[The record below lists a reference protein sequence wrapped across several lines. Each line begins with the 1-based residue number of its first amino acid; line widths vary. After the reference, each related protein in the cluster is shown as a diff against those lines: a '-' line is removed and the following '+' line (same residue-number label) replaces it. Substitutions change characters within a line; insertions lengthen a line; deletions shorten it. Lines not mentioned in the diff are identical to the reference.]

1 MLLCIINI
9 IDESKLITSTQ
20 IGNNGRLGNQIFQF
34 ATLYSVGFSKGID
47 VCIPAQQELTAIFK
61 MPGIKISND
70 VNIKHLYKEPSN
82 EFNPGVFLV
91 PDNTDITGYF
101 QAGSYFNHTADNIRK
116 MLTFKDD
123 IMSESKKK
131 MEKFAGSPVCSIHIR
146 RGDYLN
152 LSNFHTNLDMSYY
165 NTAMQ
170 IVRHN
175 VPNSKFVVFSDDPAW
190 CKSIMPDEI
199 HVDDSS
205 QEISLCMMSL
215 CPMHIIANSSFSW
228 WGAWLSKSQAVVAPK
243 LWFAN
248 DGPKTWQSV
257 YEQGWVVI

>member
-1 MLLCIINI
+1 
-9 IDESKLITSTQ
+9 
-20 IGNNGRLGNQIFQF
+20 
-34 ATLYSVGFSKGID
+34 
-47 VCIPAQQELTAIFK
+47 
-61 MPGIKISND
+61 
-70 VNIKHLYKEPSN
+70 
-82 EFNPGVFLV
+82 
-91 PDNTDITGYF
+91 
-101 QAGSYFNHTADNIRK
+101 
-116 MLTFKDD
+116 LTFKDD

-131 MEKFAGSPVCSIHIR
+131 MEKFAGSPVCSMHIR

-190 CKSIMPDEI
+190 CKSIMPAEI

-228 WGAWLSKSQAVVAPK
+228 WGAWLSKSQAVAAPK
-243 LWFAN
+243 QWFGN